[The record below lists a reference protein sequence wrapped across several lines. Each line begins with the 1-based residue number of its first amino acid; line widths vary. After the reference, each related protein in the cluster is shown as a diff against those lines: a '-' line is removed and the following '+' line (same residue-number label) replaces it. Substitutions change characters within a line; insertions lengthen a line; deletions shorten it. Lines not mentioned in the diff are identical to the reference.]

1 MNNEMLKEI
10 LAMPYVWIGVGAFV
24 ILVVLILMVRSS
36 NIKKAKKKLQEL
48 EIRYNSLKS
57 VPLSFK
63 LNKSVAIARLN
74 EETMS
79 TVTHCKDDFD
89 LCQSNL

>member
-1 MNNEMLKEI
+1 MNNEMLKQL

-24 ILVVLILMVRSS
+24 ILIVLIMMIRSS
-36 NIKKAKKKLQEL
+36 DLKKAKKHLQEL

-63 LNKSVAIARLN
+63 LNNFKLAI
-74 EETMS
+74 
-79 TVTHCKDDFD
+79 
-89 LCQSNL
+89 